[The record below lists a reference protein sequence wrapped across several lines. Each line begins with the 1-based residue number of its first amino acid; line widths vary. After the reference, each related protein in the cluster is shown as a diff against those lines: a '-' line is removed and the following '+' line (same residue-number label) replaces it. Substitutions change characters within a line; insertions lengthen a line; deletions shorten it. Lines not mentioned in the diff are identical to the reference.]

1 MNEQGMLEYTTAKL
15 KYYCNFYAGYGRDHY
30 EKRPFNMNEIFR
42 RVEYIKDTV
51 IKTMNAQ

>member
-1 MNEQGMLEYTTAKL
+1 MSEEEMLEYTTANL

-42 RVEYIKDTV
+42 RVKSIKDTV

>member
-1 MNEQGMLEYTTAKL
+1 MYKDEMLEYTVTNL

-30 EKRPFNMNEIFR
+30 EKRPFNMNEIFG
-42 RVEYIKDTV
+42 RVKSIKDTV

>member
-1 MNEQGMLEYTTAKL
+1 MREQEMLEYTTANL

-30 EKRPFNMNEIFR
+30 EIRPFNMYDIFHK
-42 RVEYIKDTV
+42 VKYIKDTV

>member
-1 MNEQGMLEYTTAKL
+1 MSEQEMLEYTVTNL

-42 RVEYIKDTV
+42 RVKSIKDTL
-51 IKTMNAQ
+51 IKTMNAL